1 MNNENL
7 VDYLSL
13 LNEVNYDEVYL
24 KQVFQYYH
32 ERFMHSDI
40 AQAFLV
46 HEDRVPEK
54 YLDNPLI
61 GLCDRTLGK
70 NIPTA
75 RTFEGGAIRGS
86 LQRCGIIRSSGHELF
101 RGCVVFPHFN
111 RDGQIN
117 SVIGYRIAERIRY
130 WDKAIVRW
138 KKPKPNDFEKNAMRI
153 AKELIYGKA

>member
-32 ERFMHSDI
+32 ERFMHSDV
-40 AQAFLV
+40 AQLFLV
-46 HEDRVPEK
+46 HEERVPEK

-70 NIPTA
+70 YIPTA

-101 RGCVVFPHFN
+101 RGCVIFPHFN
-111 RDGQIN
+111 SDGQIN
-117 SVIGYRIAERIRY
+117 SAIGYRIAERIRH
-130 WDKAIVRW
+130 WDKCIVHW
-138 KKPKPNDFEKNAMRI
+138 KNPKPNAYEKQAMLI

>member
-1 MNNENL
+1 MTNETL

-13 LNEVNYDEVYL
+13 LNDVNYDEVYL
-24 KQVFQYYH
+24 NQVFQYYH

-54 YLDNPLI
+54 YLDNSLI
-61 GLCDRTLGK
+61 GLCDRTLGR

-86 LQRCGIIRSSGHELF
+86 LQRCGIIRPSGHELF

-117 SVIGYRIAERIRY
+117 SAVGYRIAERIRH
-130 WDKAIVRW
+130 WDKVIVHW
-138 KKPKPNDFEKNAMRI
+138 KKPKPNAYEKQAMQR
-153 AKELIYGKA
+153 AKEMIYGKA

>member
-24 KQVFQYYH
+24 NQVFQYYH

-61 GLCDRTLGK
+61 GLCDRTLGR

-101 RGCVVFPHFN
+101 RGCILFPKFN
-111 RDGQIN
+111 SDGQIV
-117 SVIGYRIAERIRY
+117 SAIGYRIAERIRY
-130 WDKAIVRW
+130 WDKVIVRW
-138 KKPKPNDFEKNAMRI
+138 KKPKPNAFEKQAMLI